1 MRSFFSLPRKTFFD
15 LDLMVILMVKPCLAD
30 ALIALITLS
39 SSQSSSSIGLLVIG
53 EVVMGVGVGVVAVV
67 FGNGGRVGQ
76 GGQVICGHGV
86 VVNTGHVTSGQ
97 VTMAITSVMF
107 RYTAKHW

>member
-1 MRSFFSLPRKTFFD
+1 
-15 LDLMVILMVKPCLAD
+15 MVKPCLAD

-39 SSQSSSSIGLLVIG
+39 SSLSSSSIGLLVIG
-53 EVVMGVGVGVVAVV
+53 EVVMGVAVVAVV

-76 GGQVICGHGV
+76 GGQVICGQGV

-107 RYTAKHW
+107 RHTAKHW